1 MIVILKPGVSLK
13 AMGELV
19 RFIESQGLRIGRIV
33 RGEERTVIGLIG
45 EERQV
50 PIDRIRAFEGVED
63 VVPVLKPFK
72 LVAREFQAE
81 DTIVRGRGF
90 AFGGGSF
97 AVIAGPCAVESA
109 EQILE
114 TARFL
119 AGHGADLLRGGAYK
133 PRTSPYTFQGMEV
146 EGLELLVRA
155 REETGLA
162 IVTEVVSAE
171 DVEHVAAVADMLQI
185 GARNMQNFRLLQR
198 VGRSNRP
205 VLLKRGQSATL
216 EEFLL
221 AAEYIVAEGNPNVIL
236 CERGIRTFERYTRN
250 TLDIAAVPLLKQL
263 SHLPVVVDPSHATG
277 RRDLVP
283 PLAMAALA
291 AGADG
296 LMVEVHP
303 DPESALSDGPQ
314 SLTFDQFDG
323 MMQDLERMRT
333 VLRPPAAA
341 AETVRT

>member
-1 MIVILKPGVSLK
+1 MIVILKPGVSLQ

-19 RFIESQGLRIGRIV
+19 RFIESQGLRVGRIV
-33 RGEERTVIGLIG
+33 RGEQRTVIGLIG

-72 LVAREFQAE
+72 LVSRELQKE
-81 DTIVRGRGF
+81 DTIVRGEGF
-90 AFGGGSF
+90 RFGGGGF
-97 AVIAGPCAVESA
+97 TVIAGPCAVESA
-109 EQILE
+109 DQILDI
-114 TARFL
+114 ARFL
-119 AGHGADLLRGGAYK
+119 RDHGVDVLRGGAYK
-133 PRTSPYTFQGMEV
+133 PRTSPYSFQGMET
-146 EGLELLVRA
+146 EGLDLLARA

-162 IVTEVVSAE
+162 IITEVVSAE
-171 DVEHVAAVADMLQI
+171 DVPAVAEVADILQV

-198 VGRSNRP
+198 VGRTDRP
-205 VLLKRGQSATL
+205 VFLKRGQSATL

-221 AAEYIVAEGNPNVIL
+221 AAEYVVAEGNPNVIL

-283 PLAMAALA
+283 PLAIAALA

-303 DPESALSDGPQ
+303 DPENALSDGPQ
-314 SLTFDQFDG
+314 SLTYEMFAR
-323 MMQDLERMRT
+323 MIEDLDRVRSA
-333 VLRPPAAA
+333 LRPHAA
-341 AETVRT
+341 VV

>member
-1 MIVILKPGVSLK
+1 MIVILKPGVSLQT
-13 AMGELV
+13 MGELV
-19 RFIESQGLRIGRIV
+19 RFIESQGLRVGRIV
-33 RGEERTVIGLIG
+33 RGEQRTVIGLIG

-72 LVAREFQAE
+72 LVSRELQKD
-81 DTIVRGRGF
+81 DTIVRGDGF
-90 AFGGGSF
+90 RFGGGGF
-97 AVIAGPCAVESA
+97 TVIAGPCAVESA
-109 EQILE
+109 DQILDI
-114 TARFL
+114 ARFL
-119 AGHGADLLRGGAYK
+119 REQGVDVLRAGAYK
-133 PRTSPYTFQGMEV
+133 PRTSPYSFQGMET
-146 EGLELLVRA
+146 EGLDLLARA

-162 IVTEVVSAE
+162 IITEVVSAE
-171 DVEHVAAVADMLQI
+171 DVPAVAEMADILQV

-198 VGRSNRP
+198 VGRTDRP
-205 VLLKRGQSATL
+205 VFLKRGQSATL

-221 AAEYIVAEGNPNVIL
+221 AAEYVVAEGNPNVIL

-283 PLAMAALA
+283 PLAIAALA

-303 DPESALSDGPQ
+303 DPENALSDGPQ
-314 SLTFDQFDG
+314 SLTYEMFAR
-323 MMQDLERMRT
+323 MIEDLDRVRSA
-333 VLRPPAAA
+333 LRPHAA
-341 AETVRT
+341 VV

>member
-1 MIVILKPGVSLK
+1 MIVILKPGVSLQT
-13 AMGELV
+13 MGELV
-19 RFIESQGLRIGRIV
+19 RFIESQGLRVGRIV
-33 RGEERTVIGLIG
+33 RGEQRTVIGLIG

-72 LVAREFQAE
+72 LVNRELQKE
-81 DTIVRGRGF
+81 DTIVRGEGF
-90 AFGGGSF
+90 RFGGGGF
-97 AVIAGPCAVESA
+97 TVIAGPCAVESA
-109 EQILE
+109 DQILDI
-114 TARFL
+114 ARFL
-119 AGHGADLLRGGAYK
+119 RDHGVDVLRGGAYK
-133 PRTSPYTFQGMEV
+133 PRTSPYSFQGMET
-146 EGLELLVRA
+146 EGLDLLARA

-162 IVTEVVSAE
+162 IITEVVSAE
-171 DVEHVAAVADMLQI
+171 DVPAVAEVADILQV

-198 VGRSNRP
+198 VGRTDRP
-205 VLLKRGQSATL
+205 VFLKRGQSATL

-221 AAEYIVAEGNPNVIL
+221 AAEYVVAEGNPNVIL

-250 TLDIAAVPLLKQL
+250 TLDISAVPLLKQL

-283 PLAMAALA
+283 PLAIAALA

-303 DPESALSDGPQ
+303 DPENALSDGPQ
-314 SLTFDQFDG
+314 SLTYEMFAR
-323 MMQDLERMRT
+323 MIEDLDRVRSA
-333 VLRPPAAA
+333 LRPHAA
-341 AETVRT
+341 VV

>member
-1 MIVILKPGVSLK
+1 MIVILKPGVSLQ

-19 RFIESQGLRIGRIV
+19 RFIESQGLRVGRIV
-33 RGEERTVIGLIG
+33 RGEQRTVIGLIG

-72 LVAREFQAE
+72 LVNRELQKE
-81 DTIVRGRGF
+81 DTIVRGEGF
-90 AFGGGSF
+90 RFGGGGF
-97 AVIAGPCAVESA
+97 TVIAGPCAVESA
-109 EQILE
+109 DQILDI
-114 TARFL
+114 ARFL
-119 AGHGADLLRGGAYK
+119 RDHGVDVLRGGAYK
-133 PRTSPYTFQGMEV
+133 PRTSPYSFQGMET
-146 EGLELLVRA
+146 EGLDLLARA

-162 IVTEVVSAE
+162 IITEVVSAE
-171 DVEHVAAVADMLQI
+171 DVPAVAEVADILQV

-198 VGRSNRP
+198 VGRTDRP
-205 VLLKRGQSATL
+205 VFLKRGQSATL

-221 AAEYIVAEGNPNVIL
+221 AAEYVVAEGNPNVIL

-250 TLDIAAVPLLKQL
+250 TLDISAVPLLKQL

-283 PLAMAALA
+283 PLAIAALA

-303 DPESALSDGPQ
+303 DPENALSDGPQ
-314 SLTFDQFDG
+314 SLTYEMFAR
-323 MMQDLERMRT
+323 MIEDLDRVRSA
-333 VLRPPAAA
+333 LRPHAA
-341 AETVRT
+341 VV

>member
-19 RFIESQGLRIGRIV
+19 RFIESQGLKIGRIV

-72 LVAREFQAE
+72 LVSRELQKE
-81 DTIVRGRGF
+81 DTVVRGSGF
-90 AFGGGSF
+90 AFGGGGF
-97 AVIAGPCAVESA
+97 TVIAGPCAVESE

-119 AGHGADLLRGGAYK
+119 KAHGADLLRGGAYK
-133 PRTSPYTFQGMEV
+133 PRTSPYAFQGMEV
-146 EGLELLVRA
+146 EGLDLLARA

-162 IVTEVVSAE
+162 IITEVVSAE
-171 DVEHVAAVADMLQI
+171 DVAHVAEVADVLQV

-198 VGRSNRP
+198 VGRAQRP
-205 VLLKRGQSATL
+205 VFLKRGQSATM

-221 AAEYIVAEGNPNVIL
+221 AAEYVVAEGNPNVIL

-277 RRDLVP
+277 KRDLVP
-283 PLAMAALA
+283 PLAAAALA

-296 LMVEVHP
+296 VMVEVHP
-303 DPESALSDGPQ
+303 DPENALSDGPQ
-314 SLTFDQFDG
+314 SLTFEGFAR
-323 MMQDLERMRT
+323 MMEDLDRIRAA
-333 VLRPPAAA
+333 LRPHLAG
-341 AETVRT
+341 V

>member
-19 RFIESQGLRIGRIV
+19 KFIESQGLRVGRIV

-45 EERQV
+45 EDRHV
-50 PIDRIRAFEGVED
+50 PIDRILAFEGVES

-72 LVAREFQAE
+72 LVNRELQKE
-81 DTIVRGRGF
+81 DSVVRGEGF
-90 AFGGGSF
+90 RFGGGGF
-97 AVIAGPCAVESA
+97 TVIAGPCAVESA
-109 EQILE
+109 DQILE
-114 TARFL
+114 IARFL
-119 AGHGADLLRGGAYK
+119 RDHGVDVLRGGAYK
-133 PRTSPYTFQGMEV
+133 PRTSPYSFQGMET
-146 EGLELLVRA
+146 EGLDLLARA

-162 IVTEVVSAE
+162 IITEVVSAE
-171 DVEHVAAVADMLQI
+171 DVPAVAEVADILQV

-198 VGRSNRP
+198 VGRTDRP
-205 VLLKRGQSATL
+205 VFLKRGQSATL

-221 AAEYIVAEGNPNVIL
+221 AAEYVVAEGNPNVIL

-283 PLAMAALA
+283 PLALAALA

-303 DPESALSDGPQ
+303 DPENALSDGPQ
-314 SLTFDQFDG
+314 SLTFEMFAR
-323 MMQDLERMRT
+323 MIEDLDRVRSA
-333 VLRPPAAA
+333 LRPHAA
-341 AETVRT
+341 VV

>member
-1 MIVILKPGVSLK
+1 MIVILKPGVSLQ

-19 RFIESQGLRIGRIV
+19 RFIESQGLRVGRIV
-33 RGEERTVIGLIG
+33 RGEQRTVIGLIG

-72 LVAREFQAE
+72 LVSRELQKD
-81 DTIVRGRGF
+81 DTIVRGEGF
-90 AFGGGSF
+90 RFGGGGF
-97 AVIAGPCAVESA
+97 TVIAGPCAVESA
-109 EQILE
+109 DQILDI
-114 TARFL
+114 ARFL
-119 AGHGADLLRGGAYK
+119 RDHGVDVLRGGAYK
-133 PRTSPYTFQGMEV
+133 PRTSPYSFQGMET
-146 EGLELLVRA
+146 EGLDLLARA

-162 IVTEVVSAE
+162 IITEVVSAE
-171 DVEHVAAVADMLQI
+171 DVPTVAEVADILQV

-198 VGRSNRP
+198 VGRTDRP
-205 VLLKRGQSATL
+205 VFLKRGQSATL

-221 AAEYIVAEGNPNVIL
+221 AAEYVVAEGNPNVIL

-283 PLAMAALA
+283 PLAIAALA

-303 DPESALSDGPQ
+303 DPENALSDGPQ
-314 SLTFDQFDG
+314 SLTYEMFAR
-323 MMQDLERMRT
+323 MIEDLDRVRSA
-333 VLRPPAAA
+333 LRPHAA
-341 AETVRT
+341 VV

>member
-1 MIVILKPGVSLK
+1 MIVILKPGVSLQ

-19 RFIESQGLRIGRIV
+19 RFIESQGLRVGRIV
-33 RGEERTVIGLIG
+33 RGEQRTVIGLIG

-72 LVAREFQAE
+72 LVNRELQKE
-81 DTIVRGRGF
+81 DTIVRGEGF
-90 AFGGGSF
+90 RFGGGGF
-97 AVIAGPCAVESA
+97 TVIAGPCAVESA
-109 EQILE
+109 DQILDI
-114 TARFL
+114 ARFL
-119 AGHGADLLRGGAYK
+119 RDHGVDVLRGGAYK
-133 PRTSPYTFQGMEV
+133 PRTSPYSFQGMET
-146 EGLELLVRA
+146 EGLDLLARA

-162 IVTEVVSAE
+162 IITEVVSAE
-171 DVEHVAAVADMLQI
+171 DVPAVAEVADILQV

-198 VGRSNRP
+198 VGRTDRP
-205 VLLKRGQSATL
+205 VFLKRGQSATL

-221 AAEYIVAEGNPNVIL
+221 AAEYVVAEGNPNVIL

-283 PLAMAALA
+283 PLAIAALA

-303 DPESALSDGPQ
+303 DPENALSDGPQ
-314 SLTFDQFDG
+314 SLTYEMFAR
-323 MMQDLERMRT
+323 MMEDLDRVRSA
-333 VLRPPAAA
+333 LRPHAA
-341 AETVRT
+341 VV

>member
-1 MIVILKPGVSLK
+1 MIVILKPGVSLQ

-19 RFIESQGLRIGRIV
+19 RFIESQGLRVGRIV
-33 RGEERTVIGLIG
+33 RGEQRTVIGLIG

-72 LVAREFQAE
+72 LVSRELQKE
-81 DTIVRGRGF
+81 DTVIRGEGF
-90 AFGGGSF
+90 RFGGGGF
-97 AVIAGPCAVESA
+97 TVIAGPCAVESA
-109 EQILE
+109 DQILDI
-114 TARFL
+114 ARYL
-119 AGHGADLLRGGAYK
+119 RDHGVDVLRGGAYK
-133 PRTSPYTFQGMEV
+133 PRTSPYSFQGMET
-146 EGLELLVRA
+146 EGLDLLARA

-162 IVTEVVSAE
+162 IITEVVSAE
-171 DVEHVAAVADMLQI
+171 DVPAVAEVADILQV

-198 VGRSNRP
+198 VGRTDRP
-205 VLLKRGQSATL
+205 VFLKRGQSATL

-221 AAEYIVAEGNPNVIL
+221 AAEYVVAEGNPNVIL

-283 PLAMAALA
+283 PLAIAALA

-303 DPESALSDGPQ
+303 DPENALSDGPQ
-314 SLTFDQFDG
+314 SLTFEMFARL
-323 MMQDLERMRT
+323 MEDLERVRSA
-333 VLRPPAAA
+333 LRPQAA
-341 AETVRT
+341 VV

>member
-1 MIVILKPGVSLK
+1 MIVILKPGVSLQ

-19 RFIESQGLRIGRIV
+19 RFIESQGLRVGRIV
-33 RGEERTVIGLIG
+33 RGEQRTVIGLIG

-72 LVAREFQAE
+72 LVSRELQKE
-81 DTIVRGRGF
+81 DTVIRGEGF
-90 AFGGGSF
+90 RFGGGGF
-97 AVIAGPCAVESA
+97 TVIAGPCAVESA
-109 EQILE
+109 DQILE
-114 TARFL
+114 IARFL
-119 AGHGADLLRGGAYK
+119 RDHGVDVLRGGAYK
-133 PRTSPYTFQGMEV
+133 PRTSPYSFQGMET
-146 EGLELLVRA
+146 EGLDLLARA

-162 IVTEVVSAE
+162 IITEVVSAE
-171 DVEHVAAVADMLQI
+171 DVPAVAEMADILQV

-198 VGRSNRP
+198 VGRTDRP
-205 VLLKRGQSATL
+205 VFLKRGQSATL

-221 AAEYIVAEGNPNVIL
+221 AAEYVVAEGNPNVIL

-277 RRDLVP
+277 RRDLVA
-283 PLAMAALA
+283 PLAIAALA

-303 DPESALSDGPQ
+303 DPENALSDGPQ
-314 SLTFDQFDG
+314 SLTFEMFAR
-323 MMQDLERMRT
+323 MMEDIERVRAA
-333 VLRPPAAA
+333 LRPQAA
-341 AETVRT
+341 VV